1 MQYILELGLNL
12 CLGKVL
18 AHPCSCTSCGCP
30 GKRQIHFRSQ
40 RIPLAAGW
48 NLLMCSSH
56 RTGPLSPWFVKPL
69 CLSSCSG
76 TRTERGWELRRGA
89 GTGWLL
95 PARWATGQP
104 RSRYLCSCHGQFL
117 GEHHTPDPRL
127 KPRLRLS
134 LAQMLLYKLES
145 DCRISRVFH
154 IKPPQRSSPDW
165 LCSSSDGSIVGWAA
179 GSHSFHGGMD

>member
-1 MQYILELGLNL
+1 M

-18 AHPCSCTSCGCP
+18 AHPYSCTSRGCP
-30 GKRQIHFRSQ
+30 GKRQIHFRSR
-40 RIPLAAGW
+40 RILLAEGW

-104 RSRYLCSCHGQFL
+104 HSRYLCSCHGQFL

-127 KPRLRLS
+127 KPRLEAKPCPDAAVQAGVRL
-134 LAQMLLYKLES
+134 QNFKGIPYQT
-145 DCRISRVFH
+145 
-154 IKPPQRSSPDW
+154 PPKIQPRLP
-165 LCSSSDGSIVGWAA
+165 LQ
-179 GSHSFHGGMD
+179 